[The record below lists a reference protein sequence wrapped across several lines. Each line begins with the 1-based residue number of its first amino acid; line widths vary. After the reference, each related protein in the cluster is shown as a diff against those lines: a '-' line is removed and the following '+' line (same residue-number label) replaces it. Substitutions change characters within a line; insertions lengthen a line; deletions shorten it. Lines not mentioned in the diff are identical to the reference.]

1 MQQQENLLVSAE
13 WHLKFE
19 HTLGPAAT
27 TFLTNLRDNQALLAT
42 RCDSCERT
50 LVPPRDFCERCFVD
64 VPAPDVVLSTEGV
77 IKGYTIV
84 YAELPGYRKPP
95 YALAYVQPDGADTA
109 IGNYLEGV
117 DLEDMDRANEMITI
131 GTRVQAKFADDRQGR
146 ITDFHWEL
154 APSET
159 SGSTS

>member
-1 MQQQENLLVSAE
+1 MELDNLIVSSE

-27 TFLTNLRDNQALLAT
+27 RFLTHLRDSKEFLAS
-42 RCDSCERT
+42 RCEQCERVI
-50 LVPPRDFCERCFVD
+50 VPPRDFCERCFV
-64 VPAPDVVLSTEGV
+64 PLTTPDVVLPTSGV

-84 YAELPGYRKPP
+84 YADLPGYRKPP
-95 YALAYVQPDGADTA
+95 YAVAYVELDGANTS

-117 DLEDMDRANEMITI
+117 NLTDHVLATNEIAVGARASAIFASDRL
-131 GTRVQAKFADDRQGR
+131 GR

-154 APSET
+154 ET
-159 SGSTS
+159 